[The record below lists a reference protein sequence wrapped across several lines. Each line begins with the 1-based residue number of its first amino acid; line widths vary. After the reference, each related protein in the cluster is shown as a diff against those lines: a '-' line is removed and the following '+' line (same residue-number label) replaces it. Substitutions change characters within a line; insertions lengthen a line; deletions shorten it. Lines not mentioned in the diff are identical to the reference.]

1 MRKKLYNLGAPT
13 MTNMPK
19 GGEQKQ
25 KFGYKRGETLKNL
38 NELIGISPNQIET
51 HGGRIQRGGC

>member
-1 MRKKLYNLGAPT
+1 

-25 KFGYKRGETLKNL
+25 KFGYKRGETLKIL
-38 NELIGISPNQIET
+38 NELIGISPNKIET